1 MNIATVMDEGKVQ
14 RYLQASEWLVC
25 FKCANP
31 SESEVERWLVWCEED
46 ARNLAAFEELYRD
59 WNDLE
64 GLRTAPELIPAT
76 DRQVLGSTGGM
87 RKETGFAFSRFI
99 SWPSAAAALLIIFV
113 AGYEFLS
120 QMTAVPRL
128 VTSTNRKP
136 AVLPDGSSLTLS
148 AKAAAEVDFTG
159 PDRDL
164 KLRPEGEA
172 YIKVRHDKVHPF
184 IVRAGT
190 VTVTAIG
197 TAFDVRR
204 EGDHA
209 IVSVEEG
216 TVRVAAPGAAGQLQW
231 QASAGYQIDYS
242 EREKTAIVSSI
253 DVQRALQWRSGEL
266 SYDRTPLAT
275 VIADINRYST
285 TRIAISDPELE
296 RMEFSGS
303 VFVASI
309 SDWLTAF
316 ETIYPVRASDS
327 SAGVIQLFS
336 ARDRDRGSSRTD
348 ESANAGVT
356 KATRLRITH

>member
-1 MNIATVMDEGKVQ
+1 MNIETIMDEEKVQ
-14 RYLQASEWLVC
+14 RYLQASDWLVC
-25 FKCANP
+25 FKCASP
-31 SESEVERWLVWCEED
+31 GEPEVERWLAWCEED
-46 ARNLAAFEELYRD
+46 ARNLATFEELYRD
-59 WNDLE
+59 WNDFE

-76 DRQVLGSTGGM
+76 DGQILGPM
-87 RKETGFAFSRFI
+87 RGIGRRNGFAFPRF
-99 SWPSAAAALLIIFV
+99 SLWRYAVAAAMLIILV
-113 AGYEFLS
+113 SGYEFWS
-120 QMTAVPRL
+120 RMTEAPRL

-172 YIKVRHDKVHPF
+172 YIKVRHDKMRPF
-184 IVRAGT
+184 IVQAGT

-216 TVRVAAPGAAGQLQW
+216 TVRLAAPGAAGQLQW

-242 EREKTAIVSSI
+242 ELEKTAVVASV

-285 TRIAISDPELE
+285 TRIVISDPELE
-296 RMEFSGS
+296 RTEYSGTI
-303 VFVASI
+303 FVASI
-309 SDWLTAF
+309 GDWLTAF

-327 SAGVIQLFS
+327 SAGIIRLF
-336 ARDRDRGSSRTD
+336 ATRDRDRGISRTMIG
-348 ESANAGVT
+348 A
-356 KATRLRITH
+356 K

>member
-1 MNIATVMDEGKVQ
+1 MGEGKVQ

-25 FKCANP
+25 FNCASP
-31 SESEVERWLVWCEED
+31 SEPEVERWLTWCEED
-46 ARNLAAFEELYRD
+46 ARNLAAFEELNRD

-76 DRQVLGSTGGM
+76 DRQVLGSMSGVR
-87 RKETGFAFSRFI
+87 RKNGFAFPRFI
-99 SWPSAAAALLIIFV
+99 LWRSAVTAAMFIILV
-113 AGYEFLS
+113 SGYAFWS
-120 QMTAVPRL
+120 RMTEAPRL
-128 VTSTNRKP
+128 VTSTNWKP
-136 AVLPDGSSLTLS
+136 AVLPDGSSLSLS

-164 KLRPEGEA
+164 TLRPEGEA
-172 YIKVRHDKVHPF
+172 YVRVRHDKVRPF
-184 IVRAGT
+184 IVQAGT

-242 EREKTAIVSSI
+242 EREKTAVVASI
-253 DVQRALQWRSGEL
+253 DVQRALQWRTGEL

-285 TRIAISDPELE
+285 TRIVISDPELE
-296 RMEFSGS
+296 RMEFSGT

-309 SDWLTAF
+309 GDWLTAF

-327 SAGVIQLFS
+327 TAGLIQLF
-336 ARDRDRGSSRTD
+336 ATHDRDRGISRLPP
-348 ESANAGVT
+348 GVG
-356 KATRLRITH
+356 RD

>member
-1 MNIATVMDEGKVQ
+1 MNLQTIMDEEKVQ
-14 RYLQASEWLVC
+14 RYLQASDWLVC
-25 FKCANP
+25 FKCASP
-31 SESEVERWLVWCEED
+31 GESEVERWVAWCEED
-46 ARNLAAFEELYRD
+46 ARNLATFEELYRD
-59 WNDLE
+59 WNDFE

-76 DRQVLGSTGGM
+76 DGQILGPM
-87 RKETGFAFSRFI
+87 RGIGRRNGFAFPRF
-99 SWPSAAAALLIIFV
+99 SLWRYAVAAAMLIILV
-113 AGYEFLS
+113 SGYEFWS
-120 QMTAVPRL
+120 RMTEAPRL

-172 YIKVRHDKVHPF
+172 YIKVRHDKMRPF
-184 IVRAGT
+184 IVQAGT

-216 TVRVAAPGAAGQLQW
+216 TVRLAAPGAAGQLQW

-242 EREKTAIVSSI
+242 ELEKTAVVASV

-266 SYDRTPLAT
+266 SYDRMPLAN

-285 TRIAISDPELE
+285 TRIVISD
-296 RMEFSGS
+296 
-303 VFVASI
+303 
-309 SDWLTAF
+309 T
-316 ETIYPVRASDS
+316 
-327 SAGVIQLFS
+327 
-336 ARDRDRGSSRTD
+336 
-348 ESANAGVT
+348 
-356 KATRLRITH
+356 